1 MAKKELKG
9 IVKLV
14 VPAKQANPAPPIG
27 PALGAAGVN
36 IAEFCKQF
44 NDKTADKEPG
54 MPIPCIITVYTDRS
68 FEFIMKLPP
77 VSYYIKKAL
86 KLKIGSHKP
95 GRDFVGTI
103 TKAQIKEIAENKT
116 IVYVSHD
123 NYLINSFV
131 CDKIYFEDGEIKEKI
146 LFEEINQLDDYYEGD
161 L

>member
-77 VSYYIKKAL
+77 VSYLIKEAL
-86 KLKIGSHKP
+86 KAKSVAHKP
-95 GRDFVGTI
+95 GREFVGTL
-103 TKAQIKEIAENKT
+103 KMAQIKEIAEFKMPDLNCST
-116 IVYVSHD
+116 IESACNIVAGQCRSMGVK
-123 NYLINSFV
+123 V
-131 CDKIYFEDGEIKEKI
+131 ED
-146 LFEEINQLDDYYEGD
+146 
-161 L
+161 

>member
-44 NDKTADKEPG
+44 NDKTSDKEPG

-77 VSYYIKKAL
+77 VSYYSKKAL
-86 KLKIGSHKP
+86 GLKIGSHKP

-103 TKAQIKEIAENKT
+103 SKAQIEEIAKNKMPDLNCST
-116 IVYVSHD
+116 IESACNIVAGQCRSMGVK
-123 NYLINSFV
+123 V
-131 CDKIYFEDGEIKEKI
+131 
-146 LFEEINQLDDYYEGD
+146 EE
-161 L
+161 

>member
-14 VPAKQANPAPPIG
+14 VPAKQANPAPPVG
-27 PALGAAGVN
+27 PILGANGVN

-44 NDKTADKEPG
+44 NDRTADKEPG
-54 MPIPCIITVYTDRS
+54 MPIPCITVYTDRS

-86 KLKIGSHKP
+86 KLKSGSKKP

-103 TKAQIKEIAENKT
+103 SKEQVKQIAESKMPDLNCST
-116 IVYVSHD
+116 IESAMNIVAGQCRSMGVK
-123 NYLINSFV
+123 V
-131 CDKIYFEDGEIKEKI
+131 
-146 LFEEINQLDDYYEGD
+146 EE
-161 L
+161 

>member
-1 MAKKELKG
+1 MAKKEVKG
-9 IVKLV
+9 LVKLV

-95 GRDFVGTI
+95 GRDFVGTLSL
-103 TKAQIKEIAENKT
+103 AQLKEIAEAKMPDLNCSSIESAMN
-116 IVYVSHD
+116 IVAGQCRSMGVK
-123 NYLINSFV
+123 V
-131 CDKIYFEDGEIKEKI
+131 
-146 LFEEINQLDDYYEGD
+146 EE
-161 L
+161 

>member
-1 MAKKELKG
+1 MAAKKEVKG
-9 IVKLV
+9 VVKLV

-44 NDKTADKEPG
+44 NDKTSDKEPG

-103 TKAQIKEIAENKT
+103 TKAKT
-116 IVYVSHD
+116 K
-123 NYLINSFV
+123 
-131 CDKIYFEDGEIKEKI
+131 CRT
-146 LFEEINQLDDYYEGD
+146 
-161 L
+161 

>member
-1 MAKKELKG
+1 MAKKEVKG
-9 IVKLV
+9 VVKLV

-95 GRDFVGTI
+95 GRDFVGPFPR
-103 TKAQIKEIAENKT
+103 TKSNRLPKRKCRT
-116 IVYVSHD
+116 
-123 NYLINSFV
+123 
-131 CDKIYFEDGEIKEKI
+131 
-146 LFEEINQLDDYYEGD
+146 
-161 L
+161 

>member
-1 MAKKELKG
+1 MAAKKEVKG
-9 IVKLV
+9 VVKLV

-27 PALGAAGVN
+27 PALGA
-36 IAEFCKQF
+36 KQF

-103 TKAQIKEIAENKT
+103 TKAQIREIAENKMPDLNCST
-116 IVYVSHD
+116 IESAMNIVAGQCRSMGVK
-123 NYLINSFV
+123 V
-131 CDKIYFEDGEIKEKI
+131 ED
-146 LFEEINQLDDYYEGD
+146 
-161 L
+161 